1 MPELELVRVAQIL
14 TISSELCQA
23 YKFAA
28 ANSSLRKQFNL
39 ETRVSLAA
47 AAQFT
52 ATDYLQV
59 SCIQSRLSPPSC
71 CMLADL
77 PAESCCLL
85 SKWLARIC
93 VAGVLLA
100 RMRPIVSCNSIPPQL
115 RLHMCCCRLR
125 KSGRGSCGTT
135 GASSLSRASTMLPRP
150 PLAPQLQSSGR
161 LTGALVDNMGSTAQI
176 LQAHKYLFFMMES
189 RVQMSQSEQQ

>member
-1 MPELELVRVAQIL
+1 MRPCSPQQRLFLIEQVVPICVPELELVRVAQIL

-59 SCIQSRLSPPSC
+59 SCI
-71 CMLADL
+71 
-77 PAESCCLL
+77 
-85 SKWLARIC
+85 
-93 VAGVLLA
+93 
-100 RMRPIVSCNSIPPQL
+100 
-115 RLHMCCCRLR
+115 
-125 KSGRGSCGTT
+125 
-135 GASSLSRASTMLPRP
+135 
-150 PLAPQLQSSGR
+150 
-161 LTGALVDNMGSTAQI
+161 
-176 LQAHKYLFFMMES
+176 
-189 RVQMSQSEQQ
+189 

>member
-59 SCIQSRLSPPSC
+59 SHPVCAQPTQLLRSGGSAC
-71 CMLADL
+71 
-77 PAESCCLL
+77 ESCSAC
-85 SKWLARIC
+85 ST
-93 VAGVLLA
+93 VALQ
-100 RMRPIVSCNSIPPQL
+100 SFC
-115 RLHMCCCRLR
+115 
-125 KSGRGSCGTT
+125 GS
-135 GASSLSRASTMLPRP
+135 SSPVIHLPR
-150 PLAPQLQSSGR
+150 S
-161 LTGALVDNMGSTAQI
+161 
-176 LQAHKYLFFMMES
+176 
-189 RVQMSQSEQQ
+189 

>member
-28 ANSSLRKQFNL
+28 ANRSLRKQFNL

-59 SCIQSRLSPPSC
+59 CRIQSVLSSINC
-71 CMLADL
+71 CMLDGLSTDSVL
-77 PAESCCLL
+77 PA
-85 SKWLARIC
+85 
-93 VAGVLLA
+93 
-100 RMRPIVSCNSIPPQL
+100 L
-115 RLHMCCCRLR
+115 RLPRIERLMR
-125 KSGRGSCGTT
+125 LGRT
-135 GASSLSRASTMLPRP
+135 
-150 PLAPQLQSSGR
+150 
-161 LTGALVDNMGSTAQI
+161 
-176 LQAHKYLFFMMES
+176 
-189 RVQMSQSEQQ
+189 

>member
-28 ANSSLRKQFNL
+28 ASSSLRKQFNL

-59 SCIQSRLSPPSC
+59 SLIQPVLSPLNTC
-71 CMLADL
+71 TLEGL
-77 PAESCCLL
+77 PAASVLPALCL
-85 SKWLARIC
+85 
-93 VAGVLLA
+93 
-100 RMRPIVSCNSIPPQL
+100 P
-115 RLHMCCCRLR
+115 
-125 KSGRGSCGTT
+125 
-135 GASSLSRASTMLPRP
+135 
-150 PLAPQLQSSGR
+150 
-161 LTGALVDNMGSTAQI
+161 
-176 LQAHKYLFFMMES
+176 
-189 RVQMSQSEQQ
+189 